1 VKKKFSN
8 TSRLAGA
15 LLALSLAAGAMAQ
28 GTPDVAYPTKPVRI
42 IVPLGAG
49 GAPDVVTRLLGQI
62 LTERN
67 GQSFVVENRPGANTI
82 IGTDTCAKAPPDGST
97 LCVVSGSSLSINP
110 HLYRKLPYDAAKDFE
125 AVTPLVVPDMVFLV
139 SPSVPAN
146 NLKELIAHA
155 QKNPGKLAYGSF
167 GNGSDTHLTM
177 EWLKR
182 ATKTELL
189 HVPFNGFGPMMQAF
203 LTGDIQLLY
212 VSVGNPGI
220 VAQTKAGKMR
230 ALAVLAPTRSAQLPD
245 VPTLAETG
253 VGDPGTFTWFGLM
266 APAGTPRAIVNK
278 LNAQINAAMQT
289 PAMREQNTTM
299 SMRTNAQTPEEFAA
313 FLKKDREV
321 WNGLVKQ
328 TGIQLD

>member
-1 VKKKFSN
+1 MKTK
-8 TSRLAGA
+8 TPWGIR
-15 LLALSLAAGAMAQ
+15 LAAGALALACGASAWAQ
-28 GTPDVAYPTKPVRI
+28 AAPEASYPSKPVRI
-42 IVPLGAG
+42 MVPLGAG
-49 GAPDVVTRLLGQI
+49 GAPDVVARLLSQN
-62 LTERN
+62 LTEKN

-139 SPSVPAN
+139 SPAVPAHSM
-146 NLKELIAHA
+146 KELIAHA

-182 ATKTELL
+182 ATKTDLL

-203 LTGDIQLLY
+203 LTGDIQVLY

-220 VAQTKAGKMR
+220 VAQVKAGKMR
-230 ALAVLAPTRSAQLPD
+230 ALAVLAPTRSTQLPD
-245 VPTLAETG
+245 VPTLTEAG

-266 APAGTPRAIVNK
+266 APAGTPRGIVQK
-278 LNAQINAAMQT
+278 LNAQISAAMQT
-289 PAMREQNTTM
+289 PAMREQNLTM
-299 SMRTNAQTPEEFAA
+299 AMRTRAQTPEEFAA
-313 FLKKDREV
+313 FLKSDREV
-321 WNGLVKQ
+321 WHGLVRQ